1 MTRALDYPELRRFFE
16 GYMHED
22 FVHEH
27 GTPEGALR
35 AYEADA
41 SEPERRRLRS
51 EATKM
56 LAAVEAGTLADARS
70 LLASLGARW
79 TPRSLAALKKWLT
92 AAADA
97 RGRRANDSN

>member
-1 MTRALDYPELRRFFE
+1 MTRAADYPELRRFFE
-16 GYMHED
+16 GYMHEE

-41 SEPERRRLRS
+41 SEPERRRLRND
-51 EATKM
+51 AVKM
-56 LAAVEAGTLADARS
+56 LAAVEAGTLVDARA
-70 LLASLGARW
+70 LLGTLGAKW
-79 TPRSLAALKKWLT
+79 SPRSLAALKKWLA

-97 RGRRANDSN
+97 GRA

>member
-70 LLASLGARW
+70 LLAGLGARW

-97 RGRRANDSN
+97 RARRANDSN

>member
-1 MTRALDYPELRRFFE
+1 MTSADAYPELRRFFE

-22 FVHEH
+22 FVHLY

-41 SEPERRRLRS
+41 SEPERRRLRAD
-51 EATKM
+51 ATKM
-56 LAAVEAGTLADARS
+56 LAAVEAGTLADART
-70 LLASLGARW
+70 LLATLGAKW

-97 RGRRANDSN
+97 R

>member
-1 MTRALDYPELRRFFE
+1 MTGEADFPELRRFFE

-22 FVHEH
+22 FVHEY

-41 SEPERRRLRS
+41 KEPERRRLRS
-51 EATKM
+51 DATRM
-56 LAAVEAGTLADARS
+56 LAAVEAGTLSDART
-70 LLASLGARW
+70 LLSQLGARW
-79 TPRSLAALKKWLT
+79 SPRSLAALKKWLT

-97 RGRRANDSN
+97 RRG

>member
-1 MTRALDYPELRRFFE
+1 MTRAADYPELRRFFE

-22 FVHEH
+22 FVHEY
-27 GTPEGALR
+27 GTAEGALR

-51 EATKM
+51 DATKM
-56 LAAVEAGTLADARS
+56 LAALETGGLADARS
-70 LLASLGARW
+70 LLASLGAKW
-79 TPRSLAALKKWLT
+79 TPRSLAALKKWLA

-97 RGRRANDSN
+97 GRA

>member
-1 MTRALDYPELRRFFE
+1 MTRGPDYPELRRFFE

-22 FVHEH
+22 FVHEY

-51 EATKM
+51 DATKM
-56 LAAVEAGTLADARS
+56 LAAVEGCSLVDARA
-70 LLASLGARW
+70 LLASLGAKW
-79 TPRSLAALKKWLT
+79 SPRSLAVVKKWLA

-97 RGRRANDSN
+97 GRA

>member
-1 MTRALDYPELRRFFE
+1 MTRAADFPELRRFFE

-22 FVHEH
+22 FVHEY

-41 SEPERRRLRS
+41 NEPERRRLRAD
-51 EATKM
+51 ATKM
-56 LAAVEAGTLADARS
+56 LAAVEAGGLADARS
-70 LLASLGARW
+70 LLADLGAKW
-79 TPRSLAALKKWLT
+79 SPRSLAALKKWLA

-97 RGRRANDSN
+97 GRA

>member
-1 MTRALDYPELRRFFE
+1 MTRAADYPELRRFFE

-22 FVHEH
+22 FVHEY
-27 GTPEGALR
+27 GTAEGALR

-51 EATKM
+51 DATKM
-56 LAAVEAGTLADARS
+56 LAAVEAGSLADVRT
-70 LLASLGARW
+70 LLGSLGAKW
-79 TPRSLAALKKWLT
+79 SPRSVAAVKKWLA

-97 RGRRANDSN
+97 GRA

>member
-1 MTRALDYPELRRFFE
+1 MTRDADYSELRRFFE

-51 EATKM
+51 DATKM
-56 LAAVEAGTLADARS
+56 LAAVESGSLSDART
-70 LLASLGARW
+70 LLATLGAKW

-97 RGRRANDSN
+97 RIP

>member
-1 MTRALDYPELRRFFE
+1 MTRDADYSELRRFFA

-51 EATKM
+51 DATKM
-56 LAAVEAGTLADARS
+56 LAAVEPGTLSDART
-70 LLASLGARW
+70 LLATLGAKW

-97 RGRRANDSN
+97 RIP